1 MFLSIAASN
10 SKDDIS
16 SSYLTCGVVVVVGI
30 VQVIKEIRAITG
42 LGLKESKEMVESAP
56 AVVKAGV
63 SKDDAAKFKEAIEKA
78 GGKIALE

>member
-1 MFLSIAASN
+1 
-10 SKDDIS
+10 
-16 SSYLTCGVVVVVGI
+16 

-56 AVVKAGV
+56 AVVKAGI

>member
-1 MFLSIAASN
+1 
-10 SKDDIS
+10 
-16 SSYLTCGVVVVVGI
+16 VGI

-56 AVVKAGV
+56 AVVKAGI